1 MHESLLAV
9 AVIAVCFF
17 PPRIPAE
24 TSLTIYNKDF
34 AIIRDTVK
42 LDLKTGVNDVR
53 YSDVALFAEPSS
65 VILRDPTGKTD
76 LQIQEQAFR
85 GSSVTQETMLAWF
98 EGQTIDFV
106 RYEQGKA
113 QIVQGKI
120 IRSGRAKNQNSTS
133 ETDSSALLPIIEV
146 DGKTQFELP
155 GTPRFPKPPGDKTT
169 KPEFNWKINATA
181 PVQVEAE
188 IAYAAY
194 GIHWLAD
201 YNIITSENSDTVQML
216 GWMTVDNQTG
226 KSFENTR
233 VKFVAGMIAKLGPRE
248 KPEVPEQ
255 NSATTERVVVTGSYL
270 PTSAEELDEYYV
282 YTHPAKISLK
292 DREQKQ
298 VQFLRA
304 EGVRSKKIFLYAG
317 SANDVKMTGNTPNLS
332 PDAGVESTT
341 SVQVAHE
348 FRNSA
353 DNHLGFP
360 LPGGRMRYFRRTS
373 DQGLEFIGEYDA
385 PATAANELVRAST
398 GFAFD
403 LVAERSRTSFD
414 VDTDKHTASET
425 FEIKLRNHK
434 KTAVEIRVV
443 ESVGRWHTWE
453 ITNKSDPFTKKDIK
467 TVEFNVPIK
476 PGEEHK
482 LTYTV
487 VYSKLPKQIDSR
499 APSE

>member
-1 MHESLLAV
+1 MRNFLLGATASLAV
-9 AVIAVCFF
+9 LSCTA
-17 PPRIPAE
+17 RAE

-34 AIIRDTVK
+34 AIIRDSVK

-65 VILRDPTGKTD
+65 VILRDPSGKTD
-76 LQIQEQAFR
+76 LKIQEQAFR
-85 GSSVTQETMLAWF
+85 GSNVTQDTMLAWF

-113 QIVQGKI
+113 QIVSGKI
-120 IRSGRAKNQNSTS
+120 IRSGRAKNNDGTG
-133 ETDSSALLPIIEV
+133 ERDSSPLLPIIEV

-155 GTPRFPKPPGDKTT
+155 GTPRFPNLPGDKLT
-169 KPEFNWKINATA
+169 KPEFNWKINAAA
-181 PVQVEAE
+181 PVQLEAE

-201 YNIITSENSDTVQML
+201 YNIITGENSDEVQML
-216 GWMTVDNQTG
+216 GWITVDNQTG

-233 VKFVAGMIAKLGPRE
+233 VKFVAGMISKLGPRA
-248 KPEVPEQ
+248 KPEIPEQ
-255 NSATTERVVVTGSYL
+255 SSATTERVIVTGSYI
-270 PTSAEELDEYYV
+270 PTAATELDEYYV
-282 YTHPAKISLK
+282 YTHPAKISLR

-298 VQFLRA
+298 MQFLRA
-304 EGVRSKKIFLYAG
+304 EGVHSKKIFVYAG
-317 SANDVKMTGNTPNLS
+317 ASGDVKMTGNSPNLS

-353 DNHLGFP
+353 ENHLGLP
-360 LPGGRMRYFRRTS
+360 LPGGRMRYFRRTN
-373 DQGLEFIGEYDA
+373 DQELEFIGEYDA
-385 PATAANELVRAST
+385 PPTAANELVRAET

-403 LVAERSRTSFD
+403 LVAERTRTSFD
-414 VDTDKHTASET
+414 IDTDKHTASET

-443 ESVGRWHTWE
+443 ENVGRWHTWE
-453 ITNKSDPFTKKDIK
+453 IKTKSDPFTKKDIK
-467 TVEFNVPIK
+467 TIEFNVPVN

-487 VYSKLPKQIDSR
+487 VYSKLPKQSDSR
-499 APSE
+499 SSSE